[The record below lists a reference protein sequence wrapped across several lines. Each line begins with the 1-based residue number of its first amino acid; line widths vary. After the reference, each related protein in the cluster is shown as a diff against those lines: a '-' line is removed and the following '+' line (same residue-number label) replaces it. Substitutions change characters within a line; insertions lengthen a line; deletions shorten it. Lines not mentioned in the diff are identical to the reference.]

1 MITNPLIARVP
12 LLRFR
17 SSDGGG
23 NTWEFLDEGKYLRF
37 LTYPAGT
44 NNLPQVVISEELKN
58 GGFTHLATIHFRN
71 EGNDMKAADIS
82 FGGSQKYSLD
92 GENSFVIGKTCF
104 SREWN
109 DHSPTFRENFV
120 MTWNSERPPRETAMY
135 SAKEA
140 TINCIRTVGK
150 YREKTFELD

>member
-17 SSDGGG
+17 SSDAGG
-23 NTWEFLDEGKYLRF
+23 NTWEFLDEDKYLRF
-37 LTYPAGT
+37 LTYPSDV
-44 NNLPQVVISEELKN
+44 NNLPQIIIREELN
-58 GGFTHLATIHFRN
+58 RGGYKYLATIHFYN
-71 EGNDMKAADIS
+71 EGNDMKAVDIS
-82 FGGSQKYSLD
+82 FGSQKYLLSD
-92 GENSFVIGKTCF
+92 EDSFVVGKTCF

-150 YREKTFELD
+150 YREKIFNLD